1 MKFRTKLSVS
11 FLFVAFVIAAIGVPV
26 FMNSRNIGDSFN
38 RLDKE
43 SVPQI
48 ISLQRMQTDSITVYS
63 RALEYTVEDD
73 EQELLDYR
81 DEIIV
86 AEHDFDK
93 EYQSFE
99 SPGSTSDVLYDRQS
113 IDSIKQDWVDFVL
126 KAENVLTVVDSKS
139 DEEAIADARESM
151 EKAQEKFS
159 STVDSTL
166 KQEQEQ
172 NQVLRTAVE
181 DALRSSLLLIIL
193 GFAAAAVFAVTLG
206 NFIARRISAPII
218 NVRNALDDLVHGRY
232 DTQIPKAPADEVGDL
247 VAHFHSVR
255 QQLREKERLQK
266 EFLMIASHELR
277 TPIQPILGYAEL
289 ARKGVINLDKALDI
303 ITEEARRLKRLAD
316 DILDASSLEADRM
329 NYYMDDINAA
339 GFIREIADAAK
350 ISNTN
355 KNAAVSIDTEIN
367 IPESSII
374 YGDRQR
380 LSQAIWN
387 IINNALRFTSEGS
400 VTLSCQAIE
409 GNNDNYVE
417 IKIVDTGAG
426 IPESVLPNLF
436 RKFAS
441 KDVDG
446 KSKHGTGLG
455 LFISKGIIEAHHG
468 KISTSR
474 NKDRGTTFTITLA
487 LKSSP
492 NSAIRV
498 QSAS

>member
-1 MKFRTKLSVS
+1 
-11 FLFVAFVIAAIGVPV
+11 
-26 FMNSRNIGDSFN
+26 
-38 RLDKE
+38 
-43 SVPQI
+43 
-48 ISLQRMQTDSITVYS
+48 
-63 RALEYTVEDD
+63 
-73 EQELLDYR
+73 
-81 DEIIV
+81 
-86 AEHDFDK
+86 
-93 EYQSFE
+93 
-99 SPGSTSDVLYDRQS
+99 
-113 IDSIKQDWVDFVL
+113 
-126 KAENVLTVVDSKS
+126 
-139 DEEAIADARESM
+139 
-151 EKAQEKFS
+151 
-159 STVDSTL
+159 
-166 KQEQEQ
+166 
-172 NQVLRTAVE
+172 
-181 DALRSSLLLIIL
+181 
-193 GFAAAAVFAVTLG
+193 VFAVTLG
-206 NFIARRISAPII
+206 NIIARRISAPII

-329 NYYMDDINAA
+329 NYYMDDINVA

-355 KNAAVSIDTEIN
+355 KNAAVSINTEIN

-400 VTLSCQAIE
+400 VTLSCQAIKR
-409 GNNDNYVE
+409 NNDNYVE

-426 IPESVLPNLF
+426 IPESVLPTLF

-441 KDVDG
+441 KDIDG

-468 KISTSR
+468 KISATR
-474 NKDRGTTFTITLA
+474 NKNRGTTFTITLA

-492 NSAIRV
+492 NSAIRSKALANNV
-498 QSAS
+498 PANNPS